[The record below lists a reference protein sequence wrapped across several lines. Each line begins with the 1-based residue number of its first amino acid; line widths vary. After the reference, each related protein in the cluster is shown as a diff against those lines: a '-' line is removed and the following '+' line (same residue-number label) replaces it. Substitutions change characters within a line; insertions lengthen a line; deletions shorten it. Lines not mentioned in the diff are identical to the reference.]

1 MKSLLKIGVSDVIIS
16 VTAVAVILLMLLP
29 VGRALS
35 ILPVLLAA
43 YIVPC
48 AVYRYSRYYS
58 SVGQLSLSIAFVMM
72 SIFFALNLWQSTVH
86 LGSVEA
92 PMLLYDPFSFHRL
105 AQDFANGTYSA
116 YSPVI
121 PYNGYSIFLSWWMM
135 LGVEDIAYP
144 TVVNIFVLLVTLLL
158 VGRCVVFV
166 VGDKPYTT
174 RMVGYA
180 MMLTAVIPGVMGTG
194 TVLSKDPSITMSFL
208 LCVNALYAIK
218 QRYRVGLYAAMLV
231 IGLII
236 LAATRP
242 TYIYILLLFVAAI
255 WLYRM
260 TKRDIVPMCVILAVI
275 MLAIYVGVNNSWFG
289 DSYYVACYLE
299 SQGHDSFSYG
309 DSQKPLHQLLG
320 DYNAYTLPQKLL
332 VLPITTAVQF
342 MIPFP
347 FSTQSDVFGVP
358 LSSAYHR
365 MSYLWYMAALPIFL
379 FYLLHW
385 WRKGCD
391 TKLSLMALVS
401 AMAYCVP
408 ALITGGVV
416 SRYAFCFAPLLTVMG
431 GYVLAHIATY
441 NKWQKRVGVAFAVSY
456 ILLLSAA
463 LLVGA
468 NPSIIL

>member
-16 VTAVAVILLMLLP
+16 VTAVAVMLLVLLP

-35 ILPVLLAA
+35 ILPLLLAT

-48 AVYRYSRYYS
+48 AVYRHSRYYS
-58 SVGQLSLSIAFVMM
+58 SIGQLSLSIAFVMM
-72 SIFFALNLWQSTVH
+72 TLFFALNLWQSTVK
-86 LGSVEA
+86 LGTVEA
-92 PMLLYDPFSFHRL
+92 PMLLYDPYSFHRL
-105 AQDFANGTYSA
+105 AHDIAHGTYSA

-121 PYNGYSIFLSWWMM
+121 PYSGYSIFLSWWMM
-135 LGVEDIAYP
+135 LGIDDIAYP
-144 TVVNIFVLLVTLLL
+144 TAVNIFVLLVTLLL

-166 VGDKPYTT
+166 VGDKHYTT
-174 RMVGYA
+174 RMAGYA
-180 MMLTAVIPGVMGTG
+180 MMLTAIIPGVMGTG
-194 TVLSKDPSITMSFL
+194 TVLSKDPFIIMSFL

-218 QRYRVGLYAAMLV
+218 QRYKVPLYAAMLV
-231 IGLII
+231 IGLVI
-236 LAATRP
+236 LAACRP
-242 TYIYILLLFVAAI
+242 TYIYILLLYIAAI
-255 WLYRM
+255 WLYKM
-260 TKRDIVPMCVILAVI
+260 TKHDIVPICAILGVIWVAL
-275 MLAIYVGVNNSWFG
+275 YVGVNNSWFG

-309 DSQKPLHQLLG
+309 DSQKPLHQIMG

-332 VLPITTAVQF
+332 VLPLTTAVQF

-347 FSTQSDVFGVP
+347 FSTVSDVFGVP
-358 LSSAYHR
+358 ISSAYHR
-365 MSYLWYMAALPIFL
+365 MSYMWYLAALPIFL

-385 WRKGCD
+385 WRKDCD
-391 TKLSLMALVS
+391 IKLSLMALVS

-416 SRYAFCFAPLLTVMG
+416 SRYAFVFAPLLTIMG
-431 GYVLAHIATY
+431 GYVIAHIATY
-441 NKWQKRVGVAFAVSY
+441 NKRQKRVGVVFAVSY
-456 ILLLSAA
+456 ILLLSVA